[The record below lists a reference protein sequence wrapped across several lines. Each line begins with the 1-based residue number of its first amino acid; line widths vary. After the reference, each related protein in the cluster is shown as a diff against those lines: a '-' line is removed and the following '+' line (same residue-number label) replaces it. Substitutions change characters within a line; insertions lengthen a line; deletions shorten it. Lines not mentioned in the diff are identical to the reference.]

1 MILLLG
7 SASPRRRA
15 LLEGAGVPVRVL
27 PTHLDEAAHPGEAS
41 VTLARRLALAKA
53 AAVPGPGLR
62 LGADTVVH
70 RGPER
75 FDKPS
80 DRAMARRHL
89 QALAGGWH
97 EVTTAV
103 ALGPAVQLECFH
115 VTTAVRFRPLST
127 WEIERY
133 LETGEADDKAGAY
146 GIQGAGGAFVAA
158 INGSYTNVIGLPL
171 EEVLPR
177 LAAYRGDAEASA

>member
-15 LLEGAGVPVRVL
+15 LLEGAGVPVEVL
-27 PTHLDEAAHPGEAS
+27 PTHLDESALPNEAPID
-41 VTLARRLALAKA
+41 LARRLALAKA
-53 AAVPGPGLR
+53 AAVPGEGLR

-70 RGPER
+70 RGTAR

-89 QALAGGWH
+89 QTLADGWH

-103 ALGPAVQLECFH
+103 ALGPAGQLSCFH
-115 VTTAVRFRPLST
+115 VTTAVRFRPLTSR
-127 WEIERY
+127 EIDRY
-133 LETGEADDKAGAY
+133 LATGEADDKAGAY
-146 GIQGAGGAFVAA
+146 GIQGLGGSFVAQ
-158 INGSYTNVIGLPL
+158 ISGSYTNVIGLPL
-171 EEVLPR
+171 EDVLPR
-177 LAAYRGDAEASA
+177 LAACGLRPEGAA